1 MACPH
6 FEYYGASSASQKLS
20 NTETETGERK
30 SKKEGSE
37 IQSGFITR
45 DYVTHF
51 PGWKHLK
58 VRNTMSVKEWKM
70 NSEQV
75 IAGFVKSNLINTQW
89 NQI

>member
-51 PGWKHLK
+51 PG
-58 VRNTMSVKEWKM
+58 
-70 NSEQV
+70 
-75 IAGFVKSNLINTQW
+75 
-89 NQI
+89 